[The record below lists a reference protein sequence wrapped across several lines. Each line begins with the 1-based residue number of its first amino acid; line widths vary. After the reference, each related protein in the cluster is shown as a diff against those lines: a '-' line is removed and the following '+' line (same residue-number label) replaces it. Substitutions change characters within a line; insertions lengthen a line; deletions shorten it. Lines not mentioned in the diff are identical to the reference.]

1 MTTRVFFRLSTA
13 LTVALSL
20 CAAFHRPAQAL
31 EISHVL
37 NARLFGGQYFFQ
49 NEESKLSGNVGV
61 LYAPAI
67 AFNQK
72 WSLIPTVSSSWRGVK
87 SVQDLVGGGTL
98 FQQVM
103 EHAGGVKGIYA
114 MTPAWRFKLG
124 GAYRLQMLKETADEK
139 WGKGLYDF
147 EKPSGSFEIERLWG
161 QDNSARIGVD
171 YYIIDFRNFS
181 SLESQQKELGREN
194 ASSRTLNTRNQSPY
208 IAASFAFPFFGG
220 QAARFD
226 ASFYHVLRSYMEQ
239 NIVLA
244 SGDLSRDRRNDS
256 NQLLAASVVM
266 PFGISENFKIVQEI
280 RGGANQLV
288 SKQNNFDARLTRF
301 NPNYYSYRD
310 INAGTNFNFL
320 LGSKPWIAMSGFNYV
335 RRNYSERPIQDVN
348 GAYGNETAHINEY
361 YANFGLTYPVNKNLK
376 VQGLLNF
383 GWSRSNMKYEKSYR
397 YNYEVFT
404 YLLGIV
410 YEY

>member
-1 MTTRVFFRLSTA
+1 MKKRVFFRLTSIF
-13 LTVALSL
+13 ALSL
-20 CAAFHRPAQAL
+20 AARVSAQAL
-31 EISHVL
+31 EISHIL

-49 NEESKLSGNVGV
+49 NEESKLSGNIGV
-61 LYAPAI
+61 MYAPAI

-103 EHAGGVKGIYA
+103 DHSGGVKAIYSA
-114 MTPAWRFKLG
+114 TPLWRLKLG
-124 GAYRLQMLKETADEK
+124 GAYRLQLLKETSDEK

-147 EKPSGSFEIERLWG
+147 EKPSGNFEIERLWG
-161 QDNSARIGVD
+161 NDNSARIGAD
-171 YYIIDFRNFS
+171 YYIIDFRNFT

-194 ASSRTLNTRNQSPY
+194 ASARTLNTRNQSPY
-208 IAASFAFPFFGG
+208 VATSFAFPFLSG
-220 QAARFD
+220 QSARLD
-226 ASFYHVLRSYMEQ
+226 ASYYHVFRGYDDQ

-244 SGDLSRDRRNDS
+244 SGDLSKDRRSDS
-256 NQLLAASVVM
+256 SQLMAASFLF
-266 PFGISENFKIVQEI
+266 PFAFSENFKLIHEVK
-280 RGGANQLV
+280 GGLSQLF

-310 INAGTNFNFL
+310 FNAGTNFNFL
-320 LGSKPWIAMSGFNYV
+320 IGAKPWIASSGFNYV
-335 RRNYSERPIQDVN
+335 RRTYNDRPIQDVN
-348 GAYGNETAHINEY
+348 GAYGVEKVHINEY
-361 YANFGLTYPVNKNLK
+361 YANFGLTYSVNKNLK

-404 YLLGIV
+404 YLLGVV